1 MGYCHCDLLL
11 YEKCIQEARRS
22 QMLSPVTGDNSCR
35 LTHFQ
40 HPNVHVPTAI
50 RLGICFSQN
59 SSCPPVFF
67 SFEATNDRLWNLGA
81 LTRHPPSSSIPQT
94 LREPPPCWTKGLR
107 HLGIEALPQKCW
119 GVPKYHEGRK
129 FLERDATKATNQKNK
144 LKTVQKKVSILNLM
158 GGKPTH
164 M

>member
-67 SFEATNDRLWNLGA
+67 PLKQPMTGF
-81 LTRHPPSSSIPQT
+81 
-94 LREPPPCWTKGLR
+94 
-107 HLGIEALPQKCW
+107 GIW
-119 GVPKYHEGRK
+119 VP
-129 FLERDATKATNQKNK
+129 
-144 LKTVQKKVSILNLM
+144 
-158 GGKPTH
+158 
-164 M
+164 